1 MVVLEQEILLE
12 STVFH
17 LHDKMYH
24 QVLEYLMMIMHL
36 LNIDLNHMLM
46 LENDHHLS
54 KYLTNK
60 KTHLNRV
67 LLIRLVLDYP
77 SPKSLNIPEIS

>member
-1 MVVLEQEILLE
+1 MILELIFLLNYDFEYLIMVVLEQEILLE
-12 STVFH
+12 LTVFH

-54 KYLTNK
+54 KYLTIK
-60 KTHLNRV
+60 KH
-67 LLIRLVLDYP
+67 P
-77 SPKSLNIPEIS
+77 FK